1 MTDSRRATLGRA
13 VDLGQV
19 ASIPPRR
26 TAAPGEPLTA
36 RDSLDRGQTL
46 TFITMWIVV
55 VFLASALEPPPANP
69 NAAPVLAAVLTTL
82 FIAGMGA
89 TALLALT
96 RSRSHTAV
104 ASLYTGAVA
113 LAMTIACP
121 AVGHHHLA
129 PWWFAQLAVVMAP
142 IIWSFGQ
149 LRIAR
154 AREP

>member
-13 VDLGQV
+13 VDLDQV
-19 ASIPPRR
+19 APIPPRK
-26 TAAPGEPLTA
+26 TVAPGQPLVA
-36 RDSLDRGQTL
+36 HDSLDRGQIL
-46 TFITMWIVV
+46 TFITMWVVV
-55 VFLASALEPPPANP
+55 VFIASALEPPPANP

-82 FIAGMGA
+82 LIAGMGA

-96 RSRSHTAV
+96 KSRARTAA
-104 ASLYTGAVA
+104 ASLYTGTVA

-142 IIWSFGQ
+142 IIWSLGQ

-154 AREP
+154 TREL